1 MAAYTNFIAA
11 IDLGTSHIIGM
22 VGEKSPSGILS
33 IVAEE
38 KEISEGCIK
47 RGYIYNVEETAMRV
61 KRLIRKLETKLQ
73 GTKIEQVYVGIG
85 GQSLHTIDYTVSKI
99 LGGKGT
105 VSEEVLSELEQD
117 AHEYRPDTLDVLSV
131 VSPTYMLDGNIE
143 FDPLGHTC
151 NRLEAIYKLVVGRP
165 SLRLNLMKAIEE
177 KCKIKIAGMFISPL
191 VQADVLLSGEDKK
204 LGCALVC
211 FGAGVTS
218 LAVYKNGKLI
228 NLIVIPLGCNL
239 ITRDIMSLELNDSEA
254 ERIKRNCASARA
266 DKKNKTSI
274 QVNFLNGEGKLS
286 LSKLDIVVE
295 ARMKEILENV
305 YARLKDVAVADSLE
319 AGIIICGGGAYLKY
333 LPEVMQNRFGMNV
346 RYAEICNGIVE
357 EESLSFVRN
366 PENTVVIGLLN
377 SGTENCAF
385 EEKEPEEEK
394 KEPVKVVNTPVNENP
409 QITKD
414 KKKGIIRR
422 GFDSIMNN
430 IFEDE

>member
-177 KCKIKIAGMFISPL
+177 KCKIKIAGMFM
-191 VQADVLLSGEDKK
+191 
-204 LGCALVC
+204 
-211 FGAGVTS
+211 
-218 LAVYKNGKLI
+218 
-228 NLIVIPLGCNL
+228 PLGQ
-239 ITRDIMSLELNDSEA
+239 
-254 ERIKRNCASARA
+254 
-266 DKKNKTSI
+266 TSI
-274 QVNFLNGEGKLS
+274 QYLQ
-286 LSKLDIVVE
+286 
-295 ARMKEILENV
+295 
-305 YARLKDVAVADSLE
+305 AVQLIA
-319 AGIIICGGGAYLKY
+319 
-333 LPEVMQNRFGMNV
+333 P
-346 RYAEICNGIVE
+346 
-357 EESLSFVRN
+357 
-366 PENTVVIGLLN
+366 
-377 SGTENCAF
+377 
-385 EEKEPEEEK
+385 
-394 KEPVKVVNTPVNENP
+394 
-409 QITKD
+409 
-414 KKKGIIRR
+414 
-422 GFDSIMNN
+422 
-430 IFEDE
+430 